1 MKLKNIFLT
10 FILGSIWGFSSCS
23 SEELVDVPGNN
34 EIALSFSLAV
44 NDIKTKGESS
54 IATKEE
60 LQINNC
66 HIAVFDNEEN
76 SKTQGKLITSFDFPG
91 EGQSLSDPV
100 NGVYTL
106 ATEQLIRTWG
116 NSKEV
121 KVLAIANID
130 EDVNKVTTPFED
142 CETYE
147 DYQNVVVTSNIFKSE
162 NLVKVGEK
170 VLTLDNEKTYTVR
183 IDLTQLT
190 VRLDFEGIKNLS
202 SEADPPVGTLS
213 SIKGLNKKSNI
224 VITRSDEAEN
234 TLYDSMES
242 KGNKKTFYTY
252 ENKNRLNDLVLTIDL
267 LGKQYFLDLSN
278 VNFVKG
284 NRYIIKGTYH
294 PTVSTDIKWSVLDWS
309 SKEEINIGFN

>member
-23 SEELVDVPGNN
+23 SEELVDVPGND

-44 NDIKTKGESS
+44 NGIKTKGDSQ
-54 IATKEE
+54 IATAEE

-66 HIAVFDNEEN
+66 HIAVFDNENN
-76 SKTQGKLITSFDFPG
+76 SETEGKLITSFDFPR
-91 EGQSLSDPV
+91 EEQYLSDPV
-100 NGVYTL
+100 DGVYTL

-116 NSKEV
+116 KSKKV

-130 EDVNKVTTPFED
+130 EVNKVSTSFD
-142 CETYE
+142 ACETYD
-147 DYQNVVVTSNIFKSE
+147 DYQNLLVTSSVFNAD
-162 NLVKVGEK
+162 NLVKVGET
-170 VLTLDNEKTYTVR
+170 VLTLYNEKIYPIR

-202 SEADPPVGTLS
+202 SETDHLLGTLK
-213 SIKGLNKKSNI
+213 SIKGLNKQSNI
-224 VITRSDEAEN
+224 VITRSDVAEN
-234 TLYDSMES
+234 TLYDPMES
-242 KGNKKTFYTY
+242 ESNKTTFYTY
-252 ENKNRLNDLVLTIDL
+252 ENKNGLNDLVLTIDL
-267 LGKQYFLDLSN
+267 LGKLYFLDLSN
-278 VNFVKG
+278 QKFVKG

-294 PTVSTDIKWSVLDWS
+294 PTVSNDISWSVMDWS